1 MRITINM
8 CLNNA
13 VQVEGCILG
22 TRESV
27 DKLIETLKVARD
39 KAFPKENKK

>member
-13 VQVEGCILG
+13 VQVEGCLLG

-27 DKLIETLKVARD
+27 DKLIETLKIARD
-39 KAFPKENKK
+39 KTFPKEKK